1 MRYCGNCEWSI
12 SSLCEEEMMFEY
24 DYDVDEQTIPKIGD
38 CLLSMDHGG
47 RYVCREHNYIGKGIS
62 NYLLYDDTYLGPV
75 YFIVTGYNDEIVKFI
90 KLYQM
95 GDGFPGYAI
104 RAYDVDLSE
113 RRYIGFELSK
123 TNTCDDK
130 LLDVINSF
138 ILKVGNLGVAGT
150 FELHNDGDVTFITAF
165 SNYDSGNNYIDVY
178 LGDYNTCPFYKDISL
193 LFRDLAWVSLN
204 KSDENT
210 MKRIRKYSK

>member
-1 MRYCGNCEWSI
+1 MRCCGNCEWSV
-12 SSLCEEEMMFEY
+12 SSLCEEDMMRDNYEIEEQMIPEM
-24 DYDVDEQTIPKIGD
+24 GD
-38 CLLSMDHGG
+38 CLLSINHNG

-62 NYLLYDDTYLGPV
+62 NYLLYDDTYLGPG
-75 YFIVTGYNDEIVKFI
+75 YFIVTEYYGEIVKFI

-104 RAYDVDLSE
+104 RAYDSDIRNRENIS
-113 RRYIGFELSK
+113 FELSRN
-123 TNTCDDK
+123 NTCDDK
-130 LLDVINSF
+130 LLDAINSF
-138 ILKVGNLGVAGT
+138 ILRVGNLGIAGT

-193 LFRDLAWVSLN
+193 LFRDLAWISFN
-204 KSDENT
+204 KKDDNT
-210 MKRIRKYSK
+210 MKRILRNSK